1 MPLQAGNRHIMCSC
15 FLSFS
20 LSCILFF
27 VDKRNKMHSSPKWSL
42 LCGCNKWLVIFPFHK
57 TAVTAFRANCSIIK
71 DQIQSGPSYIVLVC
85 ERSGTSSKYSGEVF
99 IQFLCSCWDISW
111 CTVVTQNLLLPMKF
125 STDADSVHFSRKKD
139 SETSFNA

>member
-111 CTVVTQNLLLPMKF
+111 CSHIEFAFTNEIQYRCRL
-125 STDADSVHFSRKKD
+125 STFLEKER
-139 SETSFNA
+139 FWNFI